1 MAVMSDPIAN
11 VRRLPGIARSAAERY
26 VTELRR
32 YLLRRL
38 GGPQDVEDLVQE
50 VYLKLL
56 TINPEIRVEK
66 PLAFIFHVAALVL
79 ANHRSGAALD
89 REVLTY
95 IADQEDM
102 EKSPA
107 IMERVSEALSDR
119 LEESLIVHQQLEQ
132 ALQRIPPK
140 HAAILLMAKRDGMT
154 YAEIAAELGLSAHSV
169 HKYLQEALAQLRR
182 QRWVSKGD

>member
-1 MAVMSDPIAN
+1 MAAMLDPIAN
-11 VRRLPGIARSAAERY
+11 VRHFPGIARSAAERY
-26 VTELRR
+26 VMELRR

-56 TINPEIRVEK
+56 TVNPAIRVKK

-79 ANHRSGAALD
+79 ANHRAGFALD
-89 REVLTY
+89 RQFLTR
-95 IADQEDM
+95 IADNVDIE
-102 EKSPA
+102 ESPA
-107 IMERVSEALSDR
+107 IMERASEALSDR
-119 LEESLIVHQQLEQ
+119 PEESLIVHQQLEQ
-132 ALQRIPPK
+132 SLQRIPPK

-182 QRWVSKGD
+182 QRWVPKGD